1 MPTSS
6 TRIGKRPTTTSRSE
20 AALAVLPIGV
30 LRKALISRAFLRAG
44 AAARQLSRIS
54 HRVFTRVL
62 GPGGV
67 VRLTLGRLFWSP
79 GRPLPRGDAVYFTYI
94 RRELRRRL
102 KQSLVIALGLALGIA
117 LVITVSSASAG
128 VKNAQRQVLH
138 SLYGVG
144 TDMTVTRTATR
155 RIVLMRSPSAC
166 RGQLRPFRRASSGGT
181 AARCPAPV
189 GARRA

>member
-1 MPTSS
+1 DRALPRRALSRGRRRGRSPRPRSQRRRAGRSPRPRPAVAPWLGWAKPNRGASRLPVVYRRCTAKAKEAFMATWVWIVIA
-6 TRIGKRPTTTSRSE
+6 IG
-20 AALAVLPIGV
+20 ALL
-30 LRKALISRAFLRAG
+30 KAPISRVFLRSG

-128 VKNAQRQVLH
+128 VKNA
-138 SLYGVG
+138 
-144 TDMTVTRTATR
+144 
-155 RIVLMRSPSAC
+155 
-166 RGQLRPFRRASSGGT
+166 
-181 AARCPAPV
+181 
-189 GARRA
+189 